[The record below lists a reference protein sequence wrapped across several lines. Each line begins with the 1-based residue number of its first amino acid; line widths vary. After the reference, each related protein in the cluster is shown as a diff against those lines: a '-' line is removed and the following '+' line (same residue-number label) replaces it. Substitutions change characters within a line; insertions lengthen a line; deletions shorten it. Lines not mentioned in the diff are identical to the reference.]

1 MQSYDQETEQGVWLV
16 CFNTQYEL
24 AKFEQALGKMWRE
37 EFQIN
42 LQFSEVNDMTT
53 CERAHKAV
61 ELMQGSRF
69 RCDSVTR
76 GRTEFTYSDKY

>member
-1 MQSYDQETEQGVWLV
+1 VWLV

-24 AKFEQALGKMWRE
+24 AKFEQALSKMWRE
-37 EFQIN
+37 EFQVD
-42 LQFSEVNDMTT
+42 LQFSEDVDVTT
-53 CERAHKAV
+53 RERAHKAV
-61 ELMQGSRF
+61 ELMQKSRF